1 MNGRLF
7 GISLAAIAVAGMA
20 TASAEQWT
28 GWRGTARTAVSTAPM
43 PGTLAAKATD
53 VWAVPVGIG
62 HASPIVDGQRVYV
75 FARKGEQEVAQALI
89 SAPARPCGPPPTTS
103 RTR

>member
-7 GISLAAIAVAGMA
+7 GISLAASALAAVALP
-20 TASAEQWT
+20 SAEQWT
-28 GWRGTARTAVSTAPM
+28 GWRGATRTAISTAPM
-43 PGTLAAKATD
+43 PATFAAKAAD

-75 FARKGEQEVAQALI
+75 FSRKGEQEVAQALDLGTGKTLW
-89 SAPARPCGPPPTTS
+89 SAATTS